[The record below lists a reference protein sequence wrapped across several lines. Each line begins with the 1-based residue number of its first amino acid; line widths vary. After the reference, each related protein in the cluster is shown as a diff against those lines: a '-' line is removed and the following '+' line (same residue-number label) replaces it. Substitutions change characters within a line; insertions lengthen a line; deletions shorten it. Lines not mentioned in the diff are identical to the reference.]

1 MVDLHTAYIFISIN
15 ILLAF
20 TPGPDNIYVL
30 TQGITKG
37 KKEVL
42 VTVFG
47 FCTGVVVHTLLATF
61 GVSAIF
67 QTSQLAFDIIK
78 YIGAIYLIYLAYQAF
93 KHRDTKLNLDSKSDS
108 KSLKRLYVQAMFM
121 NILNPKVALFFLAF
135 LPQFVKPEN
144 SAIEYQMLTLGFL
157 FLLVTVVVFSFIGI
171 SGNMLSKKLRENERL
186 SVYLN
191 TLTSFVLFG
200 IGVKLIFTQR

>member
-1 MVDLHTAYIFISIN
+1 
-15 ILLAF
+15 
-20 TPGPDNIYVL
+20 
-30 TQGITKG
+30 
-37 KKEVL
+37 
-42 VTVFG
+42 
-47 FCTGVVVHTLLATF
+47 
-61 GVSAIF
+61 
-67 QTSQLAFDIIK
+67 
-78 YIGAIYLIYLAYQAF
+78 
-93 KHRDTKLNLDSKSDS
+93 
-108 KSLKRLYVQAMFM
+108 M